1 MEQADIDRVR
11 RVLRQRPKPP
21 LAAAVARPAP
31 APAAGRPPHGAV
43 VAAAPAATGGL
54 AAAMGWAAAA

>member
-1 MEQADIDRVR
+1 MEQADIDRVH

-21 LAAAVARPAP
+21 LAAAVARP